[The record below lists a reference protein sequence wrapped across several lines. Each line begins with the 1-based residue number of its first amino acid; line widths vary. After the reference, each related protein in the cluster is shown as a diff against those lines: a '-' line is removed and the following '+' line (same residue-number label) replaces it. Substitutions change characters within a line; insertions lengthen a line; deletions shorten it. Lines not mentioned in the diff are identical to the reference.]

1 MSFSGLIRIVVI
13 SMYLF
18 PGSAKIFNEDRCM
31 GSVYIRLRKGELN
44 MKQINQFMFPLGSFF
59 FFRYLLSAKSCL

>member
-18 PGSAKIFNEDRCM
+18 PGSAKIFNEDRDDLQRTF
-31 GSVYIRLRKGELN
+31 VWEAFI
-44 MKQINQFMFPLGSFF
+44 F
-59 FFRYLLSAKSCL
+59 A